1 MGCDGWQAWGVAQDA
16 PKRTKIS
23 DPVVMRALAHPA
35 RLTILEELALG
46 RGGTATEFAVLCGL
60 TPSATS
66 YHLRALA
73 KAGLVQ
79 EAPGR
84 GDGRERVWQL
94 VAVGGFEV
102 ESGPMGDADT
112 MKAEQELLLVWL
124 ARSEA
129 RARSWVMR
137 LADESHE
144 WYAAAAMHDMMI
156 VVTAEELSDLNRK
169 VRALLE
175 PYARS
180 VREQPPPESR
190 ALAVSYRTVPMSDKP
205 DKSDA

>member
-1 MGCDGWQAWGVAQDA
+1 VAEDEGVADEA
-16 PKRTKIS
+16 PERAKIS
-23 DPVVMRALAHPA
+23 DPIVMRALAHPA

-46 RGGTATEFAVLCGL
+46 RAGTATEFAAVCGL

-73 KAGLVQ
+73 RAGLVQ

-94 VAVGGFEV
+94 VVTGGYEV
-102 ESGPMGDADT
+102 ETVPGSDAET
-112 MKAEQELLLVWL
+112 VKAEQELVLVWL

-129 RARSWVMR
+129 RVRNWVARWP
-137 LADESHE
+137 DESRQ
-144 WYAAAAMHDMMI
+144 WYEAASLSETMI
-156 VVTAEELSDLNRK
+156 VATVDELRDLNRK
-169 VRALLE
+169 VAALLQ

-180 VREQPPPESR
+180 NRAEPPPESR
-190 ALAVSYRTVPMSDKP
+190 MLAIGYRTVPLPDKP
-205 DKSDA
+205 DKPDR

>member
-1 MGCDGWQAWGVAQDA
+1 
-16 PKRTKIS
+16 
-23 DPVVMRALAHPA
+23 MRALAHPA

-46 RGGTATEFAVLCGL
+46 RGGTATEFAAVCGL

-94 VAVGGFEV
+94 VASGGFV
-102 ESGPMGDADT
+102 VDSGPAFGDTDT
-112 MKAEQELLLVWL
+112 MKAEQELVLVWL
-124 ARSEA
+124 ARSDA

-137 LADESHE
+137 WPDESQE
-144 WYAAAAMHDMMI
+144 WYNAVALQDSMI
-156 VVTAEELSDLNRK
+156 VATVEELAELNKK
-169 VRALLE
+169 VAALLE
-175 PYARS
+175 PFARS
-180 VREQPPPESR
+180 RRPEPLPESR
-190 ALAVSYRTVPMSDKP
+190 MLAVTYRTVPLPDKP
-205 DKSDA
+205 DKPDA

>member
-1 MGCDGWQAWGVAQDA
+1 MAEGA
-16 PKRTKIS
+16 PKRAKIS

-35 RLTILEELALG
+35 RLTILEELAIG
-46 RGGTATEFAVLCGL
+46 RAGTATEFAAVCGL

-73 KAGLVQ
+73 RAGLVQ

-94 VAVGGFEV
+94 VATGGYEVG
-102 ESGPMGDADT
+102 SGPGSDADT
-112 MKAEQELLLVWL
+112 MKAEQELVLVWL

-129 RARSWVMR
+129 RTRSWVAR
-137 LADESHE
+137 WPDESRE
-144 WYAAAAMHDMMI
+144 WYEAASLNETMI
-156 VVTAEELSDLNRK
+156 VATVEELAELNRK
-169 VRALLE
+169 VAALLQ

-180 VREQPPPESR
+180 NRAEPPPESR
-190 ALAVSYRTVPMSDKP
+190 MLAVGYRTVPLPDKP
-205 DKSDA
+205 G

>member
-1 MGCDGWQAWGVAQDA
+1 VAEDA
-16 PKRTKIS
+16 PRRTKIS

-46 RGGTATEFAVLCGL
+46 RAGTATEFAAVCGL

-94 VAVGGFEV
+94 VSAGGIEV
-102 ESGPMGDADT
+102 DSAPGGDAEA
-112 MKAEQELLLVWL
+112 MKAQQELVMVWL
-124 ARSEA
+124 ARSDA
-129 RARSWVMR
+129 RTRNWVMR
-137 LADESHE
+137 WQDESPE
-144 WYAAAAMHDMMI
+144 WYNATSLTDTMI
-156 VVTAEELSDLNRK
+156 VATVEEMAELNAK
-169 VRALLE
+169 IHALLR
-175 PYARS
+175 PYSRLQ
-180 VREQPPPESR
+180 RTEPPPEAR
-190 ALAVSYRTVPMSDKP
+190 TLAVTYRTVPLPDKP
-205 DKSDA
+205 DA

>member
-1 MGCDGWQAWGVAQDA
+1 VAEDA
-16 PKRTKIS
+16 PKRTRIS

-46 RGGTATEFAVLCGL
+46 RAGTATEFATVCGL

-94 VAVGGFEV
+94 VSAGGIEVG
-102 ESGPMGDADT
+102 SGPDGDADA
-112 MKAEQELLLVWL
+112 MRAEQELVSVWL

-129 RARSWVMR
+129 RIRSWVAR
-137 LADESHE
+137 WQDESQE
-144 WYAAAAMHDMMI
+144 WYDATAMSEI
-156 VVTAEELSDLNRK
+156 IISATAGELAELNK
-169 VRALLE
+169 KIYALIQ
-175 PYARS
+175 PYTRS
-180 VREQPPPESR
+180 SRPEPPPETR
-190 ALAVSYRTVPMSDKP
+190 TLAITYRTVPLPDKP
-205 DKSDA
+205 DKPED

>member
-1 MGCDGWQAWGVAQDA
+1 
-16 PKRTKIS
+16 
-23 DPVVMRALAHPA
+23 MRALAHPA

-46 RGGTATEFAVLCGL
+46 RAGTATEFAVVCGL

-73 KAGLVQ
+73 RAGLVQ

-94 VAVGGFEV
+94 VSAGGIEVG
-102 ESGPMGDADT
+102 SGPGSDADT
-112 MKAEQELLLVWL
+112 MKAEQELVSVWL

-129 RARSWVMR
+129 RTRSWMAR
-137 LADESHE
+137 WPDESHD
-144 WYAAAAMHDMMI
+144 WYEAATLNETMI
-156 VVTAEELSDLNRK
+156 VATVDELRELNRK
-169 VRALLE
+169 VAALLR

-180 VREQPPPESR
+180 NRAEPPPESR
-190 ALAVSYRTVPMSDKP
+190 MLAIGYRTVPLPDKP
-205 DKSDA
+205 DKSDH

>member
-1 MGCDGWQAWGVAQDA
+1 MAEDA
-16 PKRTKIS
+16 PQRARIS
-23 DPVVMRALAHPA
+23 DPLVMRALAHPA

-94 VAVGGFEV
+94 VSPGGLEIN
-102 ESGPMGDADT
+102 SGPGTDADT
-112 MKAEQELLLVWL
+112 MKAQQEFVLVWL
-124 ARSEA
+124 ARSDA
-129 RARSWVMR
+129 RTRSWVAR
-137 LADESHE
+137 WPDEDRQ
-144 WYAAAAMHDMMI
+144 WFDAASLYDSMI
-156 VVTAEELSDLNRK
+156 VATAEELIEINKK
-169 VRALLE
+169 VAEALQ

-180 VREQPPPESR
+180 NRSEPPPESR
-190 ALAVSYRTVPMSDKP
+190 MLAVTYRTVPLPDKP
-205 DKSDA
+205 DKPDA

>member
-1 MGCDGWQAWGVAQDA
+1 
-16 PKRTKIS
+16 
-23 DPVVMRALAHPA
+23 MRALAHPA

-46 RGGTATEFAVLCGL
+46 RAGTATEFATICGL

-94 VAVGGFEV
+94 VSTGGFEV
-102 ESGPMGDADT
+102 GLGPGGDADA
-112 MKAEQELLLVWL
+112 MKAEQELVLVWL

-129 RARSWVMR
+129 RTRSWVAR
-137 LADESHE
+137 WHEESRDWYDAASLNETIIVATVDELA
-144 WYAAAAMHDMMI
+144 
-156 VVTAEELSDLNRK
+156 ELNSK
-169 VRALLE
+169 VAALLR
-175 PYARS
+175 PYTRLE
-180 VREQPPPESR
+180 RPEPPPESR
-190 ALAVSYRTVPMSDKP
+190 TLAIAYRTVPLIDKP
-205 DKSDA
+205 DKKEA